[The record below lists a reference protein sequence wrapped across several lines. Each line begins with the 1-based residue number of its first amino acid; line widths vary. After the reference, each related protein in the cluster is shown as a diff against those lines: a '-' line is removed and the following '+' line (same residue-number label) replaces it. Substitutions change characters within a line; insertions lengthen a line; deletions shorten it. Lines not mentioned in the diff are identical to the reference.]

1 MTIPTFKF
9 SEIYIK
15 YHTIKTQRFVSNDKQ
30 TNEPIFT
37 TSEYQQY
44 KVIKDFIPKD
54 KSLAYLWRNMINVI
68 LFDYKC
74 IKNDKFVKLL
84 ELCRIVETKILKAD
98 YDIVF
103 YDFVNDICP
112 LLDSL
117 TIEEIQILFDAS
129 RIEGGPLYEKMIDTR
144 TPEIFINL
152 YNYAGCLNKNN
163 D

>member
-1 MTIPTFKF
+1 MTIPTTKF

-15 YHTIKTQRFVSNDKQ
+15 YHTVKTQRFVSNDKQ

-37 TSEYQQY
+37 TTEYQQY

-74 IKNDKFVKLL
+74 IKNEKFVKLL
-84 ELCRIVETKILKAD
+84 ELCRIVEKKILKED
-98 YDIVF
+98 FDIVF
-103 YDFVNDICP
+103 YDFINEIFP
-112 LLDSL
+112 LLDTL
-117 TIEEIQILFDAS
+117 TVEEIQMIQAAD
-129 RIEGGPLYEKMIDTR
+129 RIDSGPLYEKLIHMR

-152 YNYAGCLNKNN
+152 YNYAGCLNEKNE
-163 D
+163 